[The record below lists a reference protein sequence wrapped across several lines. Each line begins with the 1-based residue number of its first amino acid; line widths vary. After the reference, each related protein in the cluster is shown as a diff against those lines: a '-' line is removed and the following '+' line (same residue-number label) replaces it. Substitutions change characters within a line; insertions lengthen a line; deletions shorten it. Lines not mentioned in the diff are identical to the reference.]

1 MLCLYI
7 HLLHDEAR
15 EVPLTAAL
23 ICQNLLREHTSSA
36 TAATNADLFSL
47 WRAYEGRDITTKE
60 LLVQGSAVMSN
71 AYAARL
77 NSNIRQV
84 LHDILQQ
91 TKQHNYKSFD
101 STLICS
107 PPSLGPGHRTTGRT
121 RRTG

>member
-1 MLCLYI
+1 ME
-7 HLLHDEAR
+7 LLHDEAR

-23 ICQNLLREHTSSA
+23 LCQNLLREHTSSA

-91 TKQHNYKSFD
+91 TKSFA

-107 PPSLGPGHRTTGRT
+107 SPSLGPGHRTTGRT